1 MTRYIFVTGGVL
13 SSLGKGIATAS
24 IGRLLKDKG
33 LKVTLLKIDPY
44 INVDPGTLSPYQHG
58 EVFVTEDGAETDLD
72 LGHYER
78 FVGIKLSRL
87 NNFTTG
93 QVYYNVI
100 RRERMGDYQG
110 KTVQVVP
117 HIIEE
122 IIQRIKAV
130 NQNSRYDVVITELG
144 GTIGDIESQPF
155 TEAIRQMRLKLKRNR
170 VLLIHLVLV
179 PFIKTAGELKTK
191 PAQHSVRKLNE
202 LGLQPDIL
210 LCRTEKPLPDDI
222 KSKLSLF
229 CNIEKEA
236 VINAVDVD
244 NIYQIPLNF
253 RKEGLDKIIL
263 EKLGLKAKRQF
274 DDWEKLVEKIKN
286 IKNEITIGLVG
297 KYVELH
303 DAYKSVIEALNHGG
317 IENNVNVNIK
327 WIQAEHIIEKGDK
340 ALKGIYGILVPGGF
354 GERGIEGKIA
364 VIKVAREKKIPFL
377 GLCLGMQCAVIEFA
391 RNRVGLEDANST
403 EFKKNCKNP
412 VIDIINEK
420 RDIKQIGGTLRKGG
434 YKCSI
439 KPDSLAYRIYRKS
452 EVIERHRHRY
462 EFNNKYRKIFEKYG
476 IVFSGIYK
484 EKNLVEIIELPEH
497 PFFIGVQF
505 HPEFQSHP
513 DKAHPLFKSFISAA
527 IEYKR
532 NLRGGKL

>member
-24 IGRLLKDKG
+24 IGRILKDKG
-33 LKVTLLKIDPY
+33 LRVTLLKIDPY

-78 FVGIKLSRL
+78 FVEIKLSKL

-93 QVYYNVI
+93 QVYYTVI

-122 IIQRIKAV
+122 IIHRIKAV
-130 NQNSRYDVVITELG
+130 NQNNRYDVVITELG

-170 VLLIHLVLV
+170 VLLVHLVLV
-179 PFIKTAGELKTK
+179 PYIKTAGELKTK

-222 KSKLSLF
+222 KAKLSLF

-236 VINAVDVD
+236 VINAIDVD
-244 NIYQIPLNF
+244 NIYEIPLNF
-253 RKEGLDKIIL
+253 RKEGLDRIIL
-263 EKLGLKAKRQF
+263 EKLGLKPKRQF
-274 DDWEKLVEKIKN
+274 NDWEKLVEKIKT
-286 IKNEITIGLVG
+286 IKGEITIGLVG

-317 IENNVNVNIK
+317 IENNVKVNIR
-327 WIQAEHIIEKGDK
+327 WIQAEHIVEKGDK

-364 VIKVAREKKIPFL
+364 VIKVAREKGIPFL

-391 RNRVGLEDANST
+391 RNKIGLEDANSS

-412 VIDIINEK
+412 VIDIIDEK
-420 RDIKQIGGTLRKGG
+420 RNIKQIGGTLRKGG

-439 KPDSLAYRIYRKS
+439 KPNSMAYKIYKKQ

-476 IVFSGIYK
+476 MVFSGIYK
-484 EKNLVEIIELPEH
+484 KKNLVEIIELSEH

-505 HPEFQSHP
+505 HPEFQSYP
-513 DKAHPLFKSFISAA
+513 DKAHPLFKSFIQAA
-527 IEYKR
+527 IEYKK
-532 NLRGGKL
+532 NLNGTKI